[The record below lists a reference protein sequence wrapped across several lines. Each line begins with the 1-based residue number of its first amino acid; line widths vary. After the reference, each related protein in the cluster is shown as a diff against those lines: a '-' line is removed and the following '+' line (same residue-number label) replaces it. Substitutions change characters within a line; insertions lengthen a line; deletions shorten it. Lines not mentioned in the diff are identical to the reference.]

1 MGVMEC
7 SRNDCGSVLCD
18 TYVSEV
24 GFMCYECKSEFKK
37 YMANKLEVTDWEAGQ
52 LEMSEGEIIGH
63 LKEFMETNK
72 SSTGEKMTISDFFNK
87 QTK

>member
-1 MGVMEC
+1 
-7 SRNDCGSVLCD
+7 
-18 TYVSEV
+18 
-24 GFMCYECKSEFKK
+24 
-37 YMANKLEVTDWEAGQ
+37 MANKLEVTDWEAGQ